1 MRDKLNTTDSF
12 QYRVEPLLEGNEQVV
27 TERRIYGR
35 QKPVPIDFGKNK
47 KDAQTTQRL
56 QGGLRRKSDVSS
68 WSGGAVRLDAKTS
81 FMTFWVRP
89 ENPNCVQNPT
99 GIDSL
104 RSPKGERKKI
114 MTTVDISKKSSKP
127 SQSRAYTTLVK
138 LKSSHQLDK
147 LTSITVLPDLG
158 SSVVEPKALVTS
170 ITNAEQM
177 ETPVNEHKT
186 HLSLENENNLK
197 AVAEEVEKTGAV
209 YFLSLITSYHIF
221 SFQITKSRHIDQG
234 FQAQKNPKLQ

>member
-1 MRDKLNTTDSF
+1 MREKLNTTDSF

-27 TERRIYGR
+27 TERRIYGK
-35 QKPVPIDFGKNK
+35 QKPVPVDFGKNK

-68 WSGGAVRLDAKTS
+68 WSGGAVRLDSKTS

-89 ENPNCVQNPT
+89 ENPNCVQNAT
-99 GIDSL
+99 GLDSL

-114 MTTVDISKKSSKP
+114 MTSVDFSKKSSKP
-127 SQSRAYTTLVK
+127 SQPRAYTTLVK

-147 LTSITVLPDLG
+147 QTSITVLPENLG
-158 SSVVEPKALVTS
+158 SSAVEPKALVTS

-177 ETPVNEHKT
+177 ETTGNEHKT
-186 HLSLENENNLK
+186 HLSLENENNLM
-197 AVAEEVEKTGAV
+197 AVTEEVEKRHEHGAV
-209 YFLSLITSYHIF
+209 YFVFCDKFY
-221 SFQITKSRHIDQG
+221 
-234 FQAQKNPKLQ
+234 